1 MFINIRNI
9 NRDEKQQNPDAKKT
23 IVINLSKIDIVDLG
37 YILKL
42 IAAFSFPICIIFL
55 AQLNIIFKIDF
66 MSNAMIFVFWLGMG
80 INLFCTT
87 PLPHEYFVIRNKW
100 EKQRGLDKP
109 YSFFD
114 GLMIFNEEEREGQ

>member
-1 MFINIRNI
+1 MFISVRNI
-9 NRDEKQQNPDAKKT
+9 NDDEKQQNPGAKKT

-42 IAAFSFPICIIFL
+42 IVAFSFPIFIIFL
-55 AQLNIIFKIDF
+55 AKLNTIFKIDF
-66 MSNAMIFVFWLGMG
+66 MSNVMIFVLWLGMG

-87 PLPHEYFVIRNKW
+87 PLLHEYIVIRNKW

-114 GLMIFNEEEREGQ
+114 GLMIFNDEEREG